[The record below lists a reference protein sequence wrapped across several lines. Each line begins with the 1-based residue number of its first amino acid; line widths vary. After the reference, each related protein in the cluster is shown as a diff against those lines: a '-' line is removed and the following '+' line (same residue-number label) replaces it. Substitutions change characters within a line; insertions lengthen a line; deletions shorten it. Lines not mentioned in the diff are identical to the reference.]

1 MNGDTRSTASTS
13 SRTSAANLVRCR
25 GQGTSST
32 AKRPRVDRD
41 LMDTLN
47 RMSES
52 TTTIEKR
59 HIEAALTMH
68 KDNLLDRQENRR
80 IKLQMFK
87 MQQAGNEKSTTLFAD
102 IVMRQTA

>member
-1 MNGDTRSTASTS
+1 METLVVLLASSPRTR
-13 SRTSAANLVRCR
+13 AANLVGCR
-25 GQGTSST
+25 GQGTSCT

-41 LMDTLN
+41 LMDILN
-47 RMSES
+47 HMSES

-68 KDNLLDRQENRR
+68 KDNLLDHQENRR

-87 MQQAGNEKSTTLFAD
+87 IQQVGNEKSTTIIAN
-102 IVMRQTA
+102 IVM